1 MSKIPDPASGTRVPC
16 TSPRGCREH
25 WKQGRVK
32 CLTGFYSEI
41 KLGRVDDGKYFEN
54 KNYIFFLIASTITE
68 IILSEDPEVVAV
80 REKIFTNRRE

>member
-1 MSKIPDPASGTRVPC
+1 MGN
-16 TSPRGCREH
+16 
-25 WKQGRVK
+25 
-32 CLTGFYSEI
+32 
-41 KLGRVDDGKYFEN
+41 FEN